1 MICTPNRPLKHTAA
15 PAARDLDA
23 AAARGVRAPSSG
35 GKEFARL
42 PEDPSGVVFLRAF
55 DFLRSLGCFGCRH
68 REGGI
73 CHVRAVWSL
82 SCLRN
87 RGSRPAAA
95 LSERAENSRNRNCF
109 NTQIYMYLL
118 TEGRLLAR
126 SAHTHTVAPFTSQA
140 PARTLHLRLQ
150 TDRRTEREIER
161 RINR

>member
-1 MICTPNRPLKHTAA
+1 MLRLQGVFGH
-15 PAARDLDA
+15 PAAVGRSL
-23 AAARGVRAPSSG
+23 
-35 GKEFARL
+35 L
-42 PEDPSGVVFLRAF
+42 VFQKIPPVLF
-55 DFLRSLGCFGCRH
+55 FCGLSIFLRSLGCFGCRH